1 VFDAIELQQNA
12 KRLNVGPRLSRSFS
26 EAQSPAE
33 IAPERQMLKRLLWLA
48 EPINA
53 LVQPSIRIN

>member
-12 KRLNVGPRLSRSFS
+12 KRLNVGPRLSSSAS
-26 EAQSPAE
+26 ETQSPAE

-48 EPINA
+48 EPTNS
-53 LVQPSIRIN
+53 LVQPSVRIS